1 MKKTIS
7 ILLSAAV
14 TISSVCMPI
23 AAFADEE
30 TTVNQED
37 SKYTMP
43 TGAQGSGEKSDSKTE
58 TAVTEGNKA
67 NTEYTLPTSGDKTSA
82 ETDDT
87 QNSGTKTDDKDTRDE
102 NKDSSVDTEKDSAQP
117 VLSEEKSN
125 KISVSFKMIPRMQ
138 VIDSFAVI
146 ELCDKNGKA
155 IAEKSEWVGGIT
167 ETLNFEFEVPEYN
180 LGEKFVLKL
189 KDGLTYLKY
198 YDKAYGKGD
207 PIELETYY
215 YKDDN
220 NNDVYGNSFAFDAC
234 PLYEHVIVLY
244 VEGQKTEFS
253 PKPRLIDDTAMVPL
267 RATAEKLGFDVRYDE
282 RYNSVVC
289 SIGDKQ
295 MLFNVGT
302 SYATIFGNDI
312 YMSKECMMI
321 DSTVFVPAR
330 SFADAAESSIE
341 AIDFGDHIDVCI
353 GKSQKADEYLSSIP
367 VNKWGLSSK
376 TNYLV
381 WIDKSDYRVR
391 VYTGS
396 QYKWKPAAS
405 FPCAIG
411 APSTPTITGSFEY
424 LYRVAG
430 WYYDGYYVGPC
441 LVFYG
446 GYALHSTLLRYDN
459 TPYDNRVETMI
470 SHGCVR
476 LHKSDIDWIAAR
488 LPIGS
493 RIYVTE

>member
-1 MKKTIS
+1 
-7 ILLSAAV
+7 
-14 TISSVCMPI
+14 
-23 AAFADEE
+23 
-30 TTVNQED
+30 
-37 SKYTMP
+37 
-43 TGAQGSGEKSDSKTE
+43 
-58 TAVTEGNKA
+58 
-67 NTEYTLPTSGDKTSA
+67 
-82 ETDDT
+82 
-87 QNSGTKTDDKDTRDE
+87 
-102 NKDSSVDTEKDSAQP
+102 
-117 VLSEEKSN
+117 
-125 KISVSFKMIPRMQ
+125 
-138 VIDSFAVI
+138 
-146 ELCDKNGKA
+146 
-155 IAEKSEWVGGIT
+155 
-167 ETLNFEFEVPEYN
+167 
-180 LGEKFVLKL
+180 
-189 KDGLTYLKY
+189 
-198 YDKAYGKGD
+198 
-207 PIELETYY
+207 
-215 YKDDN
+215 
-220 NNDVYGNSFAFDAC
+220 
-234 PLYEHVIVLY
+234 
-244 VEGQKTEFS
+244 
-253 PKPRLIDDTAMVPL
+253 
-267 RATAEKLGFDVRYDE
+267 
-282 RYNSVVC
+282 
-289 SIGDKQ
+289 

-391 VYTGS
+391 VYMGS

>member
-37 SKYTMP
+37 SQYTMP

-67 NTEYTLPTSGDKTSA
+67 NTEYTMPTSGDKTSA

-87 QNSGTKTDDKDTRDE
+87 QNSGTKTDDKNTRDE

-117 VLSEEKSN
+117 VLSDEKSN

-146 ELCDKNGKA
+146 ELCDKNGKM

-167 ETLNFEFEVPEYN
+167 ETLDFDFEVPEYK

-198 YDKAYGKGD
+198 YDKTYGKGD
-207 PIELETYY
+207 PIEFLKPIIIKMIITTMYTAIRLRLTR
-215 YKDDN
+215 
-220 NNDVYGNSFAFDAC
+220 VRSI
-234 PLYEHVIVLY
+234 EHVIVLY

-267 RATAEKLGFDVRYDE
+267 RATAGKLGFDVRYDE

-289 SIGDKQ
+289 SVGDKQ

-341 AIDFGDHIDVCI
+341 AIDFGDHIRCVHRQVT
-353 GKSQKADEYLSSIP
+353 KSGRIFKQYSRQQVGIVEQNELSCMDRPIR
-367 VNKWGLSSK
+367 LS
-376 TNYLV
+376 
-381 WIDKSDYRVR
+381 R
-391 VYTGS
+391 
-396 QYKWKPAAS
+396 A
-405 FPCAIG
+405 
-411 APSTPTITGSFEY
+411 
-424 LYRVAG
+424 
-430 WYYDGYYVGPC
+430 
-441 LVFYG
+441 
-446 GYALHSTLLRYDN
+446 
-459 TPYDNRVETMI
+459 
-470 SHGCVR
+470 
-476 LHKSDIDWIAAR
+476 
-488 LPIGS
+488 
-493 RIYVTE
+493 RIYGFTV

>member
-1 MKKTIS
+1 MKKTLS
-7 ILLSAAV
+7 IALSAVVA
-14 TISSVCMPI
+14 ISSFCLPQI
-23 AAFADEE
+23 AFADEE
-30 TTVNQED
+30 KTQEQQD

-43 TGAQGSGEKSDSKTE
+43 TG
-58 TAVTEGNKA
+58 TEGSEKNESAGK
-67 NTEYTLPTSGDKTSA
+67 TQQSDCGGYTLPSSPDNGGAEEDDTKAGGDNIKADKT
-82 ETDDT
+82 
-87 QNSGTKTDDKDTRDE
+87 DE
-102 NKDSSVDTEKDSAQP
+102 NKDKQTDEKTEEPAAVP
-117 VLSEEKSN
+117 VLSEEKSDVV
-125 KISVSFKMIPRMQ
+125 KLDFKMIPRMQ
-138 VIDSFAVI
+138 VIDSFAAV
-146 ELCDKNGKA
+146 ELCTKDGKT

-167 ETLNFEFEVPEYN
+167 ESLSFEFEVPEYN
-180 LGEKFVLKL
+180 LGETFVLRL

-198 YDKAYGKGD
+198 YDKTYGKGD
-207 PIELETYY
+207 SIELKTYY

-220 NNDVYGNSFAFDAC
+220 GKDVYGNSFAFDAC
-234 PLYEHVIVLY
+234 PLYEHLIILY
-244 VEGQKTEFS
+244 VEGQKTDYT
-253 PKPRLIDDTAMVPL
+253 PRPRLIDNTAMIPL

-289 SIGDKQ
+289 SVGDKQ
-295 MLFNVGT
+295 MLFNIGT
-302 SYATIFGNDI
+302 SYATVFGSDIF
-312 YMSKECMMI
+312 MSKECMLI
-321 DSTVFVPAR
+321 DNTVFVPAR
-330 SFADAAESSIE
+330 SFAEAAESSIE

-353 GKSQKADEYLSSIP
+353 GKSQKAYEYLNSIP
-367 VNKWGLSSK
+367 VNKWGLSSR
-376 TNYLV
+376 TGYLV

-405 FPCAIG
+405 FACAIG

-424 LYRVAG
+424 QYRVPG

-470 SHGCVR
+470 SHGCIR
-476 LHKSDIDWIAAR
+476 LRKNDIDWIAAR

>member
-1 MKKTIS
+1 M
-7 ILLSAAV
+7 
-14 TISSVCMPI
+14 
-23 AAFADEE
+23 
-30 TTVNQED
+30 
-37 SKYTMP
+37 
-43 TGAQGSGEKSDSKTE
+43 
-58 TAVTEGNKA
+58 
-67 NTEYTLPTSGDKTSA
+67 
-82 ETDDT
+82 
-87 QNSGTKTDDKDTRDE
+87 
-102 NKDSSVDTEKDSAQP
+102 
-117 VLSEEKSN
+117 
-125 KISVSFKMIPRMQ
+125 
-138 VIDSFAVI
+138 I
-146 ELCDKNGKA
+146 ELCDKNGKM

-167 ETLNFEFEVPEYN
+167 ETLNFDFEVPEYK

-207 PIELETYY
+207 SIELETYY

-289 SIGDKQ
+289 SVGDKQ

-330 SFADAAESSIE
+330 SFSDAAESSIE

-424 LYRVAG
+424 LYRVSG

>member
-30 TTVNQED
+30 TTVNQDD

-117 VLSEEKSN
+117 VLSDEKSN

-146 ELCDKNGKA
+146 ELCDKNGKM

-167 ETLNFEFEVPEYN
+167 ETLNFDFEVPEYN

-220 NNDVYGNSFAFDAC
+220 NNDVYGNSFSFDAC

-267 RATAEKLGFDVRYDE
+267 RETAEKLGFDVRYDE
-282 RYNSVVC
+282 RYNTLC
-289 SIGDKQ
+289 
-295 MLFNVGT
+295 
-302 SYATIFGNDI
+302 
-312 YMSKECMMI
+312 
-321 DSTVFVPAR
+321 
-330 SFADAAESSIE
+330 
-341 AIDFGDHIDVCI
+341 
-353 GKSQKADEYLSSIP
+353 
-367 VNKWGLSSK
+367 
-376 TNYLV
+376 
-381 WIDKSDYRVR
+381 
-391 VYTGS
+391 
-396 QYKWKPAAS
+396 AAS
-405 FPCAIG
+405 AINRCCLMS
-411 APSTPTITGSFEY
+411 AQAMRQYSETIY
-424 LYRVAG
+424 I
-430 WYYDGYYVGPC
+430 C
-441 LVFYG
+441 Q
-446 GYALHSTLLRYDN
+446 
-459 TPYDNRVETMI
+459 
-470 SHGCVR
+470 
-476 LHKSDIDWIAAR
+476 KS
-488 LPIGS
+488 
-493 RIYVTE
+493 V